1 MKKTLC
7 LALLALTASVPRIH
21 ATQYLFEDFQTVL
34 TDNGSQPWTTP
45 FELQLGAFQAGFTP
59 TTVNLDLWAAN
70 WISGG
75 SVGYYDPSST
85 EWQAQLTLSDNT
97 LFEVGRTFSLWAFDQ
112 QAGAT
117 RNWLLVSD
125 PSWLAMANDSSDP
138 SLYFFSFSEQ
148 TTAAFGSLDFLNNTA
163 STASVGSSPTAVPEP
178 STYSLIAGLALLAT
192 AAWRRKRRR

>member
-34 TDNGSQPWTTP
+34 TDNGVQPWTTP

-59 TTVNLDLWAAN
+59 TTFNLDLWAAH

-75 SVGYYDPSST
+75 SVGYYDPST
-85 EWQAQLTLSDNT
+85 AEWQAQLTLSDNT

-112 QAGAT
+112 QTGAE

-125 PSWLAMANDSSDP
+125 PSWFVMPNDSSDP

-148 TTAAFGSLDFLNNTA
+148 TTAEFGSLDFLN
-163 STASVGSSPTAVPEP
+163 STATTAPASVSSNAVPEP
-178 STYSLIAGLALLAT
+178 STYSLIAGLALLVA
-192 AAWRRKRRR
+192 AAWRRNRRC